1 MRKIYGI
8 LLQFRSKQISLT
20 KCEKQLNDYF
30 FIEKVV
36 EKKGKTE
43 IFDKS
48 VCEFKDYCKYYR
60 CVKSCRLAIKALKN
74 DTDDKFP
81 A

>member
-8 LLQFRSKQISLT
+8 LLQFRLKQISLT
-20 KCEKQLNDYF
+20 ECEKQINDYF
-30 FIEKVV
+30 FIKKVERV
-36 EKKGKTE
+36 EKTE
-43 IFDKS
+43 IFDKNI
-48 VCEFKDYCKYYR
+48 CEFKEYCKYYR

-74 DTDDKFP
+74 ETDDKFS

>member
-1 MRKIYGI
+1 MRKVYGI
-8 LLQFRSKQISLT
+8 LLQFKLKQISLT
-20 KCEKQLNDYF
+20 ECEKQLNDYF
-30 FIEKVV
+30 FIKKVV
-36 EKKGKTE
+36 KKTEKTE

-48 VCEFKDYCKYYR
+48 VCEFKEYCKNYR
-60 CVKSCRLAIKALKN
+60 CVKSCPLALKN

>member
-1 MRKIYGI
+1 MRKVYEI

-20 KCEKQLNDYF
+20 ECEKQLNDYF
-30 FIEKVV
+30 FIKKVEKV
-36 EKKGKTE
+36 EKTE
-43 IFDKS
+43 IFDKNI
-48 VCEFKDYCKYYR
+48 CEFKDYCKYYR
-60 CVKSCRLAIKALKN
+60 CIKSCPLSPKN

>member
-1 MRKIYGI
+1 MRKVYGI

-20 KCEKQLNDYF
+20 ECEKQLNDYF
-30 FIEKVV
+30 FIEKVKKV
-36 EKKGKTE
+36 EKTE
-43 IFDKS
+43 MFDKS

-74 DTDDKFP
+74 DTDDKFT

>member
-1 MRKIYGI
+1 MKKVYGI

-20 KCEKQLNDYF
+20 EGEKQLNDYF
-30 FIEKVV
+30 FIKKVV
-36 EKKGKTE
+36 EKKTE
-43 IFDKS
+43 IFDKNI
-48 VCEFKDYCKYYR
+48 CEFKDYCKYYR

-74 DTDDKFP
+74 DNDDKFP

>member
-8 LLQFRSKQISLT
+8 LLQFKLKQISLT
-20 KCEKQLNDYF
+20 ECEKQLNDYF
-30 FIEKVV
+30 FIEKVKKV
-36 EKKGKTE
+36 EKTE

-48 VCEFKDYCKYYR
+48 VCEFKDCCKYYR

-74 DTDDKFP
+74 DTDDKFT

>member
-1 MRKIYGI
+1 MRKVYGI

-20 KCEKQLNDYF
+20 ECEKQLNDYF
-30 FIEKVV
+30 FIKKVV
-36 EKKGKTE
+36 EKAEKTE
-43 IFDKS
+43 IFDKNI
-48 VCEFKDYCKYYR
+48 CEFKDCCKYYR
-60 CVKSCRLAIKALKN
+60 CVKSCPLSPKN